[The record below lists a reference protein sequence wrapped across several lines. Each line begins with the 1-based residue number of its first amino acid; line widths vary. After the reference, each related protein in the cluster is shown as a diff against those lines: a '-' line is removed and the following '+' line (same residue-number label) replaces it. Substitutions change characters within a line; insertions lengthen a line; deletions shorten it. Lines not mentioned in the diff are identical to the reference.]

1 MNTVERFTRY
11 LLTVECR
18 YCGDSVYP
26 HEDDARE
33 TVKQWMEHEDIHTID
48 DLRARADRIC
58 AYHTHMEESVD
69 NA

>member
-11 LLTVECR
+11 LLTIECR

-33 TVKQWMEHEDIHTID
+33 TVKQWMECEDIHTID
-48 DLRARADRIC
+48 DLRARADRTCDGC
-58 AYHTHMEESVD
+58 AHMMESVLND
-69 NA
+69 